1 MTIYGYRIPM
11 WVALVLWFVVWEI
24 VGQTDSVMLIPPF
37 TTILGSFVEVV
48 TTRSFK
54 EAVSVS
60 LQAFGMGMALSLTV
74 GLTVGFLMAR
84 YKAAGDI
91 GGMWINIMESSPISA
106 VVPLLLAII
115 GFGMQTMVVTVFL
128 FSVWVIALDTQVGVQ
143 HANKSLI
150 EMARSFGAS
159 RVDLYRKV
167 VFWAALP
174 EILAGIR
181 LAPNDRA
188 ISISDLLACWT
199 PTCVSSAIT
208 QTENRKTVTTIVCIP
223 KPIMARRSGTTAEIG
238 ELSMMLI
245 HIPPMSPAAL

>member
-1 MTIYGYRIPM
+1 MTLYGYRIPM
-11 WVALVLWFVVWEI
+11 WVALILWFVVWEI
-24 VGQTDSVMLIPPF
+24 VGQTDSVMLIPPI

-159 RVDLYRKV
+159 RIDLYRKV

-181 LAPNDRA
+181 LGTIRGVKGV
-188 ISISDLLACWT
+188 IIGQLLI
-199 PTCVSSAIT
+199 AIT
-208 QTENRKTVTTIVCIP
+208 GVGYLLETYSRKFLMPQFWALVLIVFAFAYVISEG
-223 KPIMARRSGTTAEIG
+223 IGYLERRVAIY
-238 ELSMMLI
+238 
-245 HIPPMSPAAL
+245 AASR

>member
-1 MTIYGYRIPM
+1 MTLYGHRVPM
-11 WVALVLWFVVWEI
+11 WVALILWFIVWEI
-24 VGQTDSVMLIPPF
+24 IGLSDSVMLIPPLTSIF
-37 TTILGSFVEVV
+37 ASFVEVT

-60 LQAFGMGMALSLTV
+60 LQAFGMGMGLSLTV

-84 YKAAGDI
+84 YKTAGEI
-91 GGMWINIMESSPISA
+91 GGMWTNIFESSPISA
-106 VVPLLLAII
+106 VVPLLLAVI

-159 RVDLYRKV
+159 RRDLYLKV

-181 LAPNDRA
+181 LGTIRGVKGVIIGQLLIAITGVGYLLEIYSRKFLMPQFWALILIVFGFAYILSEA
-188 ISISDLLACWT
+188 ISYLERRVASYA
-199 PTCVSSAIT
+199 SS
-208 QTENRKTVTTIVCIP
+208 R
-223 KPIMARRSGTTAEIG
+223 
-238 ELSMMLI
+238 
-245 HIPPMSPAAL
+245 

>member
-181 LAPNDRA
+181 LGTIRGVKGV
-188 ISISDLLACWT
+188 IIGQLLI
-199 PTCVSSAIT
+199 AIT
-208 QTENRKTVTTIVCIP
+208 GVGYLLETYSRKFLMPQFWALVLIVFAFAYVISEG
-223 KPIMARRSGTTAEIG
+223 IGYLERRVAIY
-238 ELSMMLI
+238 
-245 HIPPMSPAAL
+245 AASR

>member
-1 MTIYGYRIPM
+1 MTLYGYRVPM
-11 WVALVLWFVVWEI
+11 WIALVLWFVVWEI
-24 VGQTDSVMLIPPF
+24 VGQTGSVMLIPPF
-37 TTILGSFVEVV
+37 TSILGSFVEVV

-54 EAVSVS
+54 EAVWVS
-60 LQAFGMGMALSLTV
+60 LQAFGMGMALSLSI

-84 YKAAGDI
+84 YKSVNEVM
-91 GGMWINIMESSPISA
+91 GMWINIMESSPISA

-159 RVDLYRKV
+159 RFDLYRKV
-167 VFWAALP
+167 VVWAALP

-181 LAPNDRA
+181 LGTIRGVKGV
-188 ISISDLLACWT
+188 IIGQLLI
-199 PTCVSSAIT
+199 AIT
-208 QTENRKTVTTIVCIP
+208 GVGYLLETYSRKFLMPQFWALVLIVFAFAYVISEG
-223 KPIMARRSGTTAEIG
+223 ISYLERRVAIY
-238 ELSMMLI
+238 
-245 HIPPMSPAAL
+245 AASR